1 MSNVIHFNYSSPTE
15 ATYDNKISFSWLTG
29 DLNLCWAESNT
40 LAITNDVS
48 IGAVNMSCKLC
59 GELKVA
65 YDMEFKYFEAAAGKN
80 ILIHPLTYILGN
92 KTKNK
97 LIEDQNDLQSPKIP
111 DLKVTAETAVST
123 TYNYDI
129 VQNNALFYTCGRDL
143 TIENTIKKFSVSAAG
158 IVGGVLA
165 GINLI
170 ASEVFVVMAAGVVI
184 NQQSTLSDL
193 NEIKQGK
200 EQTSSSSSSKTL
212 TVTLPDSMSFFVSS
226 SGRKSAYIIKKGSD
240 NSNHLSVSD
249 AKLDIYKITKGT
261 NPVANSSNDTF
272 VYAEDVTYGV
282 FSFKITIA
290 ISDGDNEYEG
300 TATISKNLPVTKNE
314 DSYSCSLE
322 DLSYTFFNESITM
335 KNKSISS
342 DSFSGKFPFLVKGN
356 NNGIELLQLAG
367 PFIDDISSIT
377 STSASEGNF
386 SNLKIDSTSNQSYKL
401 KLSTDKFAT
410 LVPDS
415 DTSAKLNL
423 LDLKTFKY
431 NKADYW
437 WFGDSSDE
445 PAIIKFNVDSDTR
458 PSVDTEN
465 KKKDHY
471 LKLYDKDET
480 ALNSTQSDDCTMKLK
495 YGVSRSSKSGMK
507 YQLQADLKISID
519 YNEDTEKYTMTAY
532 LDKCGDGNDDEDFY
546 STKNTSRSVVVKN
559 GSMIVSRSI
568 NYEKPGITIES
579 DSMSDFQN
587 AMFMIYANNANRDLG
602 LKEFSKVREIIYK
615 YFFFKIVYD
624 NSTGKLVVIEP
635 VITDYNSFYN
645 TFTEAKNEKNNPSGK
660 ENQVPIAAGMAA
672 AAAAPLA
679 LAAGIGLA
687 ELIKWGANSKGIN
700 YTAESQSV
708 LFHVLNS
715 NKTLTIAPATVITND
730 MIQLK
735 KQNGTTSVTMI
746 SNTIELCIKQN
757 NKSAVHIS
765 GNDVNLKCGNSLV
778 ESTSDSIKLE
788 VGNNSAVL
796 TSDKLSININGKKDV
811 VKITDA
817 NAVFNVAG
825 IRLTL
830 N

>member
-1 MSNVIHFNYSSPTE
+1 MSNVIHFNYSSPSE
-15 ATYDNKISFSWLTG
+15 ATYDNKISFSCLTG

-65 YDMEFKYFEAAAGKN
+65 YDMEFKYFDASGAKN
-80 ILIHPLTYILGN
+80 LLIHLPTHILG
-92 KTKNK
+92 KKVKKN
-97 LIEDQNDLQSPKIP
+97 LEDNHAPLQSPEIP
-111 DLKVTAETAVST
+111 DLKVTAETAIST
-123 TYNYDI
+123 TYNYDM

-143 TIENTIKKFSVSAAG
+143 TIENTIKNFSVSAAG

-193 NEIKQGK
+193 NEIKQGE

-212 TVTLPDSMSFFVSS
+212 TVTLPDSMCFFVSS
-226 SGRKSAYIIKKGSD
+226 SGRKPAYIIKKGSD

-249 AKLDIYKITKGT
+249 AKLDIYRITKGT

-272 VYAEDVTYGV
+272 TYEDDVTYGV

-290 ISDGDNEYEG
+290 ISDGGNKYEG
-300 TATISKNLPVTKNE
+300 TATISKNLPVTQNGN
-314 DSYSCSLE
+314 SYSLK

-335 KNKSISS
+335 KNKTISS

-356 NNGIELLQLAG
+356 DNGIELHQLAE

-386 SNLKIDSTSNQSYKL
+386 SNLKIDGTDNHSYKL
-401 KLSTDKFAT
+401 KLSTDKSAT

-437 WFGDSSDE
+437 WFGDSSGK
-445 PAIIKFNVDSDTR
+445 PAIIKFNVSSDTLS
-458 PSVDTEN
+458 SVDTN

-471 LKLYDKDET
+471 LNLYDKDEKG
-480 ALNSTQSDDCTMKLK
+480 LNSTQSDECTMKLK

-532 LDKCGDGNDDEDFY
+532 LDNCDGKDDKDFY
-546 STKNTSRSVVVKN
+546 STKNTSRSVVVKS

-615 YFFFKIVYD
+615 YFFFRIVYD

-660 ENQVPIAAGMAA
+660 ENQVPIATGMAV

-700 YTAESQSV
+700 YTAESKSV

-715 NKTLTIAPATVITND
+715 NKALTIAPATVTTND

-735 KQNGTTSVTMI
+735 NQNGTSSVTMI
-746 SNTIELCIKQN
+746 SNAIELCIKQN

-825 IRLTL
+825 LRLTL

>member
-1 MSNVIHFNYSSPTE
+1 MSNVISFNYSSPSE
-15 ATYDNKISFSWLTG
+15 ATYDNKLSVSWLTG
-29 DLNLCWAESNT
+29 DVNLCWAESNT
-40 LAITNDVS
+40 LAITNDYSLGILNV
-48 IGAVNMSCKLC
+48 SCKIC

-65 YDMEFKYFEAAAGKN
+65 YDMEFKYFDASGAKN
-80 ILIHPLTYILGN
+80 LLAHLPTHILGN
-92 KTKNK
+92 KLKKK
-97 LIEDQNDLQSPKIP
+97 LEDNQAPLQSPEIP

-200 EQTSSSSSSKTL
+200 EQTSLSSSSKTL

-272 VYAEDVTYGV
+272 TYEDDVTYGV

-290 ISDGDNEYEG
+290 ISDGGNKYEG
-300 TATISKNLPVTKNE
+300 TATISKNLPVTQNGN
-314 DSYSCSLE
+314 SYSLK

-335 KNKSISS
+335 KNKTISS

-356 NNGIELLQLAG
+356 DNGIELHQLAE

-386 SNLKIDSTSNQSYKL
+386 SNLKIDGTDNHSYKL
-401 KLSTDKFAT
+401 KLSTDKSAT

-437 WFGDSSDE
+437 WLGNSGGK
-445 PAIIKFNVDSDTR
+445 PAIIKFNVNSDTL
-458 PSVDTEN
+458 PSVDTN

-471 LKLYDKDET
+471 LNLYDKDET
-480 ALNSTQSDDCTMKLK
+480 ALNSTQSDECTMKLK

-507 YQLQADLKISID
+507 YQLEEDLKISID
-519 YNEDTEKYTMTAY
+519 YNEDTKKYTMTAY
-532 LDKCGDGNDDEDFY
+532 LDIGDEDDDKNFY
-546 STKNTSRSVVVKN
+546 STKNTSRSVVVKS

-568 NYEKPGITIES
+568 NYEKPGITFKS
-579 DSMSDFQN
+579 DTMSDFQN

-602 LKEFSKVREIIYK
+602 LKEFSEVREITYK
-615 YFFFKIVYD
+615 YFFFRIVYD
-624 NSTGKLVVIEP
+624 NSTRKLIVIEP

-645 TFTEAKNEKNNPSGK
+645 TFAEAGNEKNNPSGK

-687 ELIKWGANSKGIN
+687 ELIKWGANSEGIN
-700 YTAESQSV
+700 YTAKSESV
-708 LFHVLNS
+708 LFHVLN
-715 NKTLTIAPATVITND
+715 KDKALTIAPAAGIAND

-735 KQNGTTSVTMI
+735 NQNGSSSVKMI
-746 SNTIELCIKQN
+746 SSAIELCIKQN
-757 NKSAVHIS
+757 NKTAVHIS
-765 GNDVNLKCGNSLV
+765 GNGINLKCGNSLV
-778 ESTSDSIKLE
+778 EATSDSIKLE
-788 VGNNSAVL
+788 VGKSSAVL
-796 TSDKLSININGKKDV
+796 TSDKLSINVNGKKDV
-811 VKITDA
+811 IMITDTK
-817 NAVFNVAG
+817 AVFNVSG
-825 IRLTL
+825 NKITFK
-830 N
+830 

>member
-300 TATISKNLPVTKNE
+300 TATISKNLPVTQNGN
-314 DSYSCSLE
+314 SYSLE

-335 KNKSISS
+335 KNKTTSS

-356 NNGIELLQLAG
+356 NNGIELQQLAE

-386 SNLKIDSTSNQSYKL
+386 SNLKIDDTSNQSYKL
-401 KLSTDKFAT
+401 KLSTDKSAT

-437 WFGDSSDE
+437 WFGDSSGK
-445 PAIIKFNVDSDTR
+445 PAIIIFNVSSDTLS
-458 PSVDTEN
+458 SVDTN

-471 LKLYDKDET
+471 LNLYDKDEKG
-480 ALNSTQSDDCTMKLK
+480 LNSTQSDECTMKLK

-532 LDKCGDGNDDEDFY
+532 LDNCDGKDDKDFY
-546 STKNTSRSVVVKN
+546 STKNTSRSVVVKS

-660 ENQVPIAAGMAA
+660 ENQVPIATGMAV

-700 YTAESQSV
+700 YTAESKSV

-715 NKTLTIAPATVITND
+715 NKALTIAPATVTTND

-735 KQNGTTSVTMI
+735 NQNGTSSVTMI
-746 SNTIELCIKQN
+746 SNAIELCIKQN

-825 IRLTL
+825 LRLTL

>member
-1 MSNVIHFNYSSPTE
+1 MSNVISFNYSSPSE
-15 ATYDNKISFSWLTG
+15 ATYDNKLSVSWLTG
-29 DLNLCWAESNT
+29 DVNLCWAESNT
-40 LAITNDVS
+40 LAITNDYSLGILNV
-48 IGAVNMSCKLC
+48 SCKIC

-65 YDMEFKYFEAAAGKN
+65 YDMEFKYFDASGAKN
-80 ILIHPLTYILGN
+80 LLAHLPTHILGN
-92 KTKNK
+92 KLKKK
-97 LIEDQNDLQSPKIP
+97 LEDNQAPLQSPEIP

-272 VYAEDVTYGV
+272 TYEDDVTYGV

-290 ISDGDNEYEG
+290 ISDGGNKYEG
-300 TATISKNLPVTKNE
+300 TATISKNLPVTQNGN
-314 DSYSCSLE
+314 SYSLK

-335 KNKSISS
+335 KNKTISS

-356 NNGIELLQLAG
+356 DNGIELHQLAE

-386 SNLKIDSTSNQSYKL
+386 SNLKIDGTDNHSYKL
-401 KLSTDKFAT
+401 KLSTDKSAT

-437 WFGDSSDE
+437 WLGNSGGK
-445 PAIIKFNVDSDTR
+445 PAIIKFNVNSDTL
-458 PSVDTEN
+458 PSVDTN

-471 LKLYDKDET
+471 LNLYDKDET
-480 ALNSTQSDDCTMKLK
+480 ALNSTQSDECTMKLK

-507 YQLQADLKISID
+507 YQLEEDLKISID
-519 YNEDTEKYTMTAY
+519 YNEDTKKYTMTAY
-532 LDKCGDGNDDEDFY
+532 LDIGDEDDDKNFY
-546 STKNTSRSVVVKN
+546 STKNTSRSVVVKS

-568 NYEKPGITIES
+568 NYEKPGITFKS
-579 DSMSDFQN
+579 DTMSDFQN

-602 LKEFSKVREIIYK
+602 LKEFSEVREITYK
-615 YFFFKIVYD
+615 YFFFRIVYD
-624 NSTGKLVVIEP
+624 NSTRKLIVIEP

-645 TFTEAKNEKNNPSGK
+645 TFAEAGNEKNNPSGK

-687 ELIKWGANSKGIN
+687 ELIKWGANSEGIN
-700 YTAESQSV
+700 YTAKSESV
-708 LFHVLNS
+708 LFHVLNK
-715 NKTLTIAPATVITND
+715 NKALTIAPAAGIAND

-735 KQNGTTSVTMI
+735 NQNGSSSVKMI
-746 SNTIELCIKQN
+746 SSAIELCIKQN
-757 NKSAVHIS
+757 NKTAVHIS
-765 GNDVNLKCGNSLV
+765 GNGINLKCGNSLV
-778 ESTSDSIKLE
+778 EATSDSIKLE
-788 VGNNSAVL
+788 VGKSSAVL
-796 TSDKLSININGKKDV
+796 TSDKLSINVNGKKDV
-811 VKITDA
+811 IMITDTK
-817 NAVFNVAG
+817 AVFNVSG
-825 IRLTL
+825 NKITFK
-830 N
+830 

>member
-1 MSNVIHFNYSSPTE
+1 MSNVISFNYSSPSE
-15 ATYDNKISFSWLTG
+15 ATYDNKLSVSWLTG
-29 DLNLCWAESNT
+29 DVNLCWAESNT
-40 LAITNDVS
+40 LAITNDYSLGILNV
-48 IGAVNMSCKLC
+48 SCKIC

-65 YDMEFKYFEAAAGKN
+65 YDMEFKYFDASGAKN
-80 ILIHPLTYILGN
+80 LLAHLPTHILGN
-92 KTKNK
+92 KLKKK
-97 LIEDQNDLQSPKIP
+97 LEDNQAPLQSPEIP

-272 VYAEDVTYGV
+272 TYKDDVTYGV

-290 ISDGDNEYEG
+290 ISDGGNKYEG
-300 TATISKNLPVTKNE
+300 TATISKNLPVTQNGN
-314 DSYSCSLE
+314 SYSLK

-335 KNKSISS
+335 KNKTISS

-356 NNGIELLQLAG
+356 DNGIELHQLAE

-386 SNLKIDSTSNQSYKL
+386 SNLKIDGTDNHSYKL
-401 KLSTDKFAT
+401 KLSTDKSAT

-437 WFGDSSDE
+437 WLGNSGGK
-445 PAIIKFNVDSDTR
+445 PAIIKFNVNSDTL
-458 PSVDTEN
+458 PSVDTN

-471 LKLYDKDET
+471 LNLYDKDET
-480 ALNSTQSDDCTMKLK
+480 ALNSTQSDECTMKLK

-507 YQLQADLKISID
+507 YQLEEDLKISID
-519 YNEDTEKYTMTAY
+519 YNEDTKKYTMTAY
-532 LDKCGDGNDDEDFY
+532 LDIGDEDDDKNFY
-546 STKNTSRSVVVKN
+546 STKNTSRSVVVKS

-568 NYEKPGITIES
+568 NYEKPGITFKS
-579 DSMSDFQN
+579 DTMSDFQN

-602 LKEFSKVREIIYK
+602 LKEFSEVREITYK
-615 YFFFKIVYD
+615 YFFFRIVYD
-624 NSTGKLVVIEP
+624 NSTRKLIVIEP

-645 TFTEAKNEKNNPSGK
+645 TFAEAGNEKNNPSGK

-687 ELIKWGANSKGIN
+687 ELIKWGANSEGIN
-700 YTAESQSV
+700 YTAKSESV
-708 LFHVLNS
+708 LFHVLN
-715 NKTLTIAPATVITND
+715 KDKALTIAPAAGIAND

-735 KQNGTTSVTMI
+735 NQNGSSSVKMI
-746 SNTIELCIKQN
+746 SSAIELCIKQN
-757 NKSAVHIS
+757 NKTAVHIS
-765 GNDVNLKCGNSLV
+765 GNGINLKCGNSLV
-778 ESTSDSIKLE
+778 EATSDSIKLE
-788 VGNNSAVL
+788 VGKSSAVL
-796 TSDKLSININGKKDV
+796 TSDKLSINVNGKKDV
-811 VKITDA
+811 IMITDTK
-817 NAVFNVAG
+817 AVFNVSG
-825 IRLTL
+825 NKITFK
-830 N
+830 

>member
-1 MSNVIHFNYSSPTE
+1 MSNVISFNYSSPSE
-15 ATYDNKISFSWLTG
+15 ATYDNKLSVSWLTG
-29 DLNLCWAESNT
+29 DVNLCWAESNT
-40 LAITNDVS
+40 LAITNDYSLGILNV
-48 IGAVNMSCKLC
+48 SCKIC

-65 YDMEFKYFEAAAGKN
+65 YDMEFKYFDASGAKN
-80 ILIHPLTYILGN
+80 LLAHLPTHILGN
-92 KTKNK
+92 KLKKK
-97 LIEDQNDLQSPKIP
+97 LEDNHAPLQSPEIP

-193 NEIKQGK
+193 NEIKQGN

-272 VYAEDVTYGV
+272 TYEDDVTYGV

-290 ISDGDNEYEG
+290 ISDGGNKYEG
-300 TATISKNLPVTKNE
+300 TATISKNLPVTQNGN
-314 DSYSCSLE
+314 SYSLK

-335 KNKSISS
+335 KNKTISS

-356 NNGIELLQLAG
+356 DNGIELHQLAE

-386 SNLKIDSTSNQSYKL
+386 SNLKIDGTDNHSYKL
-401 KLSTDKFAT
+401 KLSTDKSAT

-437 WFGDSSDE
+437 WLGNSGGK
-445 PAIIKFNVDSDTR
+445 PAIIKFNVNSDTL
-458 PSVDTEN
+458 PSVDTN

-471 LKLYDKDET
+471 LNLYDKDET
-480 ALNSTQSDDCTMKLK
+480 ALNSTQSDECTMKLK

-507 YQLQADLKISID
+507 YQIEEDLKISID
-519 YNEDTEKYTMTAY
+519 YNEDTKKYTMTAY
-532 LDKCGDGNDDEDFY
+532 LDIGDKDDDKNFY

-568 NYEKPGITIES
+568 NYEKPGITFKS
-579 DSMSDFQN
+579 DTMSDFQN

-602 LKEFSKVREIIYK
+602 LKEFSEVREITYK
-615 YFFFKIVYD
+615 YFFFRIVYD
-624 NSTGKLVVIEP
+624 NSTRKLIVIEP

-645 TFTEAKNEKNNPSGK
+645 TFAEAGNEKNNPSGK
-660 ENQVPIAAGMAA
+660 ENQVPIAAGMAV

-687 ELIKWGANSKGIN
+687 ELIKWGANSEGIN
-700 YTAESQSV
+700 YTAKSESV
-708 LFHVLNS
+708 LFHVLN
-715 NKTLTIAPATVITND
+715 KDKALTIAPAAGIAND

-735 KQNGTTSVTMI
+735 NQNGSSSVEMI
-746 SNTIELCIKQN
+746 SSAIELCIKQN
-757 NKSAVHIS
+757 NKTAVHIS
-765 GNDVNLKCGNSLV
+765 GNGINLKCGNSLV
-778 ESTSDSIKLE
+778 EATSDSIKLE
-788 VGNNSAVL
+788 VGKSSAVL
-796 TSDKLSININGKKDV
+796 TSDKLSINVNGKKDV
-811 VKITDA
+811 IMITDTK
-817 NAVFNVAG
+817 AVFNVSG
-825 IRLTL
+825 NKITFK
-830 N
+830 